1 VGRGR
6 RGRGTASEDPLARAI
21 ESFNGSEASRLVAGL
36 MRTLGEPRA
45 SIGAAAGAPAE
56 VRVTVAWE
64 LTWYQWAVAADGE
77 RPAVSQLAKGA
88 ELDQLDGAARV
99 WNAGVA
105 EGGRLYVGRPP
116 RPTARRRRLW

>member
-1 VGRGR
+1 VGRRR
-6 RGRGTASEDPLARAI
+6 RGRGTGPEDPVARAI
-21 ESFNGSEASRLVAGL
+21 ESFNRSEASRLVAGL

-45 SIGAAAGAPAE
+45 SIGAAAGSPAE
-56 VRVTVAWE
+56 LRVTVAWE
-64 LTWYQWAVAADGE
+64 LSWYQWAVAAENGQGS
-77 RPAVSQLAKGA
+77 VSPLAKGA

-116 RPTARRRRLW
+116 RTAARRRWLR

>member
-1 VGRGR
+1 VGRRR
-6 RGRGTASEDPLARAI
+6 RGRGAGSEDTVARAI

-36 MRTLGEPRA
+36 MRTLGEPQA
-45 SIGAAAGAPAE
+45 SIGAAAGSPAE

-77 RPAVSQLAKGA
+77 RPSVSALGKGA

-116 RPTARRRRLW
+116 RPAARRRRLW

>member
-1 VGRGR
+1 VGRRR
-6 RGRGTASEDPLARAI
+6 RGRGTGSEDLVARAI
-21 ESFNGSEASRLVAGL
+21 ESFNSSDASHLVAGL
-36 MRTLGEPRA
+36 MRTLGEPQA
-45 SIGAAAGAPAE
+45 SIGAAAGSPAE

-77 RPAVSQLAKGA
+77 RPSVSQLARGA

-116 RPTARRRRLW
+116 RRAARRRRLW